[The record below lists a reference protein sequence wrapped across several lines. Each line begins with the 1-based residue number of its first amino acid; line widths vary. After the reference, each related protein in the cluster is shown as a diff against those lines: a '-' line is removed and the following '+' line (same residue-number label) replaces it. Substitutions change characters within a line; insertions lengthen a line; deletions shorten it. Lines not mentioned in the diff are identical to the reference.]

1 MTVYVKWENHTV
13 ASINLENVP
22 AFLYRKDL
30 HIDLAGYGDVS
41 VDIGYGGN
49 FFVLADVHSL
59 GLTITKDTVNL
70 LRSLS
75 KDILAA
81 ANQTMADQLKTET
94 DQLLDTVLYT
104 VSMKMKNGF
113 NRSDN

>member
-1 MTVYVKWENHTV
+1 M
-13 ASINLENVP
+13 
-22 AFLYRKDL
+22 
-30 HIDLAGYGDVS
+30 
-41 VDIGYGGN
+41 DIGYGGN

-81 ANQTMADQLKTET
+81 ANKVIKVAHPTNPAINY
-94 DQLLDTVLYT
+94 LDRVLFCQNVPEEGRRLSGPVHLRGRARPT
-104 VSMKMKNGF
+104 SPPHQDRRPPALHSSSGPH
-113 NRSDN
+113 RA

>member
-1 MTVYVKWENHTV
+1 MLCNAQRVCF
-13 ASINLENVP
+13 S
-22 AFLYRKDL
+22 LYL
-30 HIDLAGYGDVS
+30 QH
-41 VDIGYGGN
+41 
-49 FFVLADVHSL
+49 
-59 GLTITKDTVNL
+59 
-70 LRSLS
+70 
-75 KDILAA
+75 ILAA

>member
-1 MTVYVKWENHTV
+1 MEPETKIVLETPTGLVAVYVKWENHTV

-70 LRSLS
+70 LQPQQGHPRRRQQGHQGGPS
-75 KDILAA
+75 DEPG
-81 ANQTMADQLKTET
+81 DQLP
-94 DQLLDTVLYT
+94 
-104 VSMKMKNGF
+104 
-113 NRSDN
+113 

>member
-1 MTVYVKWENHTV
+1 MRY
-13 ASINLENVP
+13 
-22 AFLYRKDL
+22 
-30 HIDLAGYGDVS
+30 
-41 VDIGYGGN
+41 
-49 FFVLADVHSL
+49 
-59 GLTITKDTVNL
+59 
-70 LRSLS
+70 
-75 KDILAA
+75 ILAA